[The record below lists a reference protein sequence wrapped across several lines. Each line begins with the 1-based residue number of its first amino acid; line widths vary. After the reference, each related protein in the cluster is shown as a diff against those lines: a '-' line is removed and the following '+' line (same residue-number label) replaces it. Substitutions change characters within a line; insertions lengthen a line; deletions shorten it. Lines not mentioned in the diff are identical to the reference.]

1 MDPYLTLGVAKGSN
15 REAVKEAFRVRVQH
29 VHPDHGG
36 EELSFIR
43 LRTAYEQI
51 LAELDHDHG
60 SSVANPERGPHVD
73 GRPTPTGVEIP
84 EGNYES
90 WFRKVAAQAD
100 RGRSRWQSPRAR
112 RIGLAIVLGLIMVN
126 LTAFLIAWRS
136 EPDSIDNAPAA
147 PTDGPDEENAI
158 APPVRLATRPAEER
172 RWQKPPTFHQDF
184 FIIPYNA
191 VLYMAPV
198 QGGRG
203 DSTEFGIVASQGDFL
218 PIFTGLP
225 GRPNPAGE
233 VLVGPVTRGSR
244 LRVYLEKN
252 NVWVFSDTASSDQTS
267 ESFWDR
273 DNSLGGAGSIIEKT
287 GDATW
292 VLHLDDVGST
302 DDDDKDILIQIR
314 LGPIEL

>member
-51 LAELDHDHG
+51 LAELDHEQG
-60 SSVANPERGPHVD
+60 PSLSNRERDPYVD
-73 GRPTPTGVEIP
+73 RRRTLTGVETP
-84 EGNYES
+84 GGNYET
-90 WFRKVAAQAD
+90 WFRKVAVQAD
-100 RGRSRWQSPRAR
+100 SRRSPWKSPRAR

-126 LTAFLIAWRS
+126 VTAFLIAWRS
-136 EPDSIDNAPAA
+136 EPVPLDNVPAA

-158 APPVRLATRPAEER
+158 ARPVRLATRSAEER
-172 RWQKPPTFHQDF
+172 RWQKPPNFHQDF

-191 VLYMAPV
+191 ALYMAPV
-198 QGGRG
+198 RGERG
-203 DSTEFGIVASQGDFL
+203 DSTELGIIASQGDFL

-233 VLVGPVTRGSR
+233 VLVGPVTKGSR
-244 LRVYLEKN
+244 LRVYLKKN

-273 DNSLGGAGSIIEKT
+273 DNSLGGGGSIIERT

-302 DDDDKDILIQIR
+302 DDDDEDILIQIR
-314 LGPIEL
+314 LGPIEI